1 MQLADKMALVQSLAD
16 KVSPSAVKHIT
27 LCFSTHT
34 HEQIDLESAILR
46 HFYKGYL
53 KHPNAG

>member
-34 HEQIDLESAILR
+34 HEQIDLEVQYCVI
-46 HFYKGYL
+46 FIKVI
-53 KHPNAG
+53 